1 MMPAKMIFQNI
12 NIFLTLGKIGD
23 TAITIYAIRQKICR
37 KSIKISTANSWTI
50 IPTAKLKVIEELM
63 AMKF

>member
-50 IPTAKLKVIEELM
+50 ILTAKLKAIAKPTVTR
-63 AMKF
+63 F